1 MAGKV
6 LAFTILGIDK
16 GSETYGKVGD
26 AMDRMADRGTKAMG
40 VLSAGAVGSAA
51 TIAAALGG
59 IPLMFAAVGAA
70 ALHENELVRDS
81 VEGLAETV
89 RTGLAQDAAPLADD
103 FAASVHEIGDA
114 FQDIRPQMRAIFDDT
129 GPQVLALTRGVT
141 GLAREAM
148 PGLVTSVEHADAV
161 FDGLERGLPAVGR
174 GLSGFFSE
182 ISQGAPAA
190 GAFMEDLG
198 DIAEEVLPGVGA
210 MLVDLSGLWNEHGD
224 QVVRVVTR
232 LVDTVGNLG
241 EGALP
246 IVSDAA
252 GVTLDVLEGILAVVG
267 PLSDELG
274 PLIGTWIALNI
285 AMRGIGTVRGV
296 VDGVAASMST
306 LRAEAEKAGGPAG
319 VGRVNAGAR
328 GVMALLGGPWSVAV
342 TGAVAALALFG
353 QGSQEAA
360 ADQRALAGA
369 LRESGGE
376 FDANARETL
385 ANSEQ
390 YKKIADD
397 VERAGLTHREFIDAV
412 IQGGPALDAMRA
424 RLEQQAAAGTEFVAA
439 GQGMVQAQTE
449 QAVAAGTLMA
459 ATDGLRGMVSGA
471 ATDLLRT
478 GEAVDGATHRML
490 EGRPGAEQLAEA
502 MKTLGSDTADTKS
515 KVDALNLAWR
525 ELFGLEITLQEATA
539 AWEGGL
545 DTIRESIEDL
555 QGSTA
560 NWRGELFNLDGSIN
574 TTTEAGRGLLAN
586 LVAQGDQYR
595 GLAQTAFDSAIKQGK
610 SQHEATAAAITAV
623 NERRRQFIAEQVAL
637 GMTRAQA
644 EALANTY
651 LGYPH
656 EVTTHVGLR
665 GAEGVKSALDTLTK
679 PRTVVI
685 SSVLGP
691 MQARAGGGPVV
702 AGEMYRVG
710 EQGEELFVPHTDGVI
725 IPTQPTRDIMRQL
738 TAVGVGGT
746 PSAAARATATA
757 GGGNQ
762 QYHFHFHGPVGSRQQ
777 LEDWVTRAVDDLRQQ
792 GRV

>member
-1 MAGKV
+1 MSVGKV

-70 ALHENELVRDS
+70 ALSSNEVVRDS
-81 VEGLAETV
+81 VEDLSETV
-89 RTGLAQDAAPLADD
+89 RTGLAADAAPMADA
-103 FAASVHEIGDA
+103 FVEATTEIGDA
-114 FQDIRPQMRAIFDDT
+114 FADLRPQLRAIFADT
-129 GPQVLALTRGVT
+129 GPQVVALTRGVT

-148 PGLVTSVEHADAV
+148 PGLVTAVEHADAV
-161 FDGLERGLPAVGR
+161 FDGLERGLPAIGR
-174 GLSGFFSE
+174 GLSGFFGE

-198 DIAEEVLPGVGA
+198 EISEEVLPDVGA
-210 MLVDLSGLWNEHGD
+210 MLVDLSGLWTEHGD

-328 GVMALLGGPWSVAV
+328 GVMALLGGPWGVAV
-342 TGAVAALALFG
+342 TGAVIALAMFG
-353 QGSQEAA
+353 QRSQDAA
-360 ADQRALAGA
+360 TAQRSLTGA

-376 FDANARETL
+376 FDANARDVL
-385 ANSEQ
+385 AGSEQ
-390 YKKIADD
+390 YQKIADD
-397 VERAGLTHREFIDAV
+397 VERVGLTQRQFMAALAE
-412 IQGGPALDAMRA
+412 GGPRLDDLRS
-424 RLEQQAAAGTEFVAA
+424 RLEEIHRANTELAVSGQGAVATENEQAAAARVLLS
-439 GQGMVQAQTE
+439 Q
-449 QAVAAGTLMA
+449 L
-459 ATDGLRGMVSGA
+459 DSLRGTVSGA
-471 ATDLLRT
+471 TDDHRRH

-525 ELFGLEITLQEATA
+525 ELFGLEINLQEATA

-555 QGSTA
+555 KGSTA
-560 NWRGELFNLDGSIN
+560 NWGGELFNLDGSIN

-610 SQHEATAAAITAV
+610 SQHDATAAAITAV
-623 NERRRQFIAEQVAL
+623 NERRRQFIEEQVAL
-637 GMTRAQA
+637 GVTRTQA
-644 EALANTY
+644 EKLADEY
-651 LGYPH
+651 LGMPH

-665 GAEGVKSALDTLTK
+665 GAEGVKSTLDTLTK

-702 AGEMYRVG
+702 AGEMYKVG

-725 IPTQPTRDIMRQL
+725 IPTQPTRDIMREL
-738 TAVGVGGT
+738 SAVGVGGT
-746 PSAAARATATA
+746 PSAAARATVTA
-757 GGGNQ
+757 GGGN

-777 LEDWVTRAVDDLRQQ
+777 LEDWVTRALADLKQQ